1 MPLRLKKSTVI
12 QPSELA
18 RAKQLVSDMDLLR
31 LKAVARLY
39 VRGLPVDISWE
50 DLLQEA
56 FTRVLSGARAIPPGV
71 EPMAF
76 LAGVM
81 RSLRSEHWRRALQ
94 PDAESRDSDAR
105 QIDLASNPERQLICH
120 EQLTALGELFAGDL
134 LAWGII
140 EGLAEGLSAEQI
152 RALTGASKTEYDSA
166 RKRIRRALLK
176 EGLTFEIR
184 K

>member
-1 MPLRLKKSTVI
+1 MPLRLKKSTLI
-12 QPSELA
+12 QPSEIA

-39 VRGLPVDISWE
+39 ARGLPADVTWE

-71 EPMAF
+71 EPVAF

-81 RSLRSEHWRRALQ
+81 RSLRSQHWRRALQ
-94 PDAESRDSDAR
+94 SEAGPQGSDGR
-105 QIDLASNPERQLICH
+105 QIDVAADPERQLISH
-120 EQLTALGELFAGDL
+120 EQLTLLVDLFAGDV
-134 LAWGII
+134 LALGII
-140 EGLAEGLSAEQI
+140 EGLAEGMSAEEI
-152 RALTGASKTEYDSA
+152 RSLTGASKTEYDSA
-166 RKRIRRALLK
+166 RKRIRRTLLK

-184 K
+184 E